1 MMPELLLTF
10 PSPLVRS
17 PVEEAPGDALSAMC
31 RGMRRSRCHARGRGD
46 SIALRATLE
55 DAFWATFRATWV

>member
-46 SIALRATLE
+46 SIALRGDPGRCVLG
-55 DAFWATFRATWV
+55 DISRYL

>member
-17 PVEEAPGDALSAMC
+17 PVEEAPGDALSAMR
-31 RGMRRSRCHARGRGD
+31 RGMRRSRCHAGGGMIPSRLARPWMMRFGRHF
-46 SIALRATLE
+46 ALP
-55 DAFWATFRATWV
+55 